1 MLNMNKHVLKMYK
14 WINGML
20 TLTKHEFERLEDA
33 LKHAEENAAH
43 SFKVFDHTGNLC
55 HSQTHPV
62 VKSNTYA

>member
-1 MLNMNKHVLKMYK
+1 
-14 WINGML
+14 ML